1 MDWSKI
7 KTIFIL
13 TFLILNIYLI
23 SEFYKV
29 KNSTQYILNTETT
42 FEKKLKNEEITYIDF
57 PKNVTK
63 DKYLVGVPKL
73 FYVDELNQDTIDKE
87 NPNYKI
93 TNGTTLELALKKPV
107 ALAEMSLDVIDT
119 FLQTNILYGEEYEY
133 WGTRENE
140 MIFYQKYEGKTFY
153 HNQNGKLILYLS
165 EDNEIISYRQTYLSD
180 IQILSDNE
188 KIIQPM
194 SALEILYNN
203 GKLRSHDKITKVELG
218 YYAFVQTSTT
228 QVLTPAWRF
237 TINDSKDLYVHAIEG
252 QVIQIDL

>member
-13 TFLILNIYLI
+13 TFLVLNIYLVF
-23 SEFYKV
+23 EFYKV

-42 FEKKLKNEEITYIDF
+42 FEKKLKNEEITYVDF
-57 PKNVTK
+57 PKNITK
-63 DKYLVGVPKL
+63 DKYLVGVPKQ
-73 FYVDELNQDTIDKE
+73 FYVEELNQDTIDKE
-87 NPNYKI
+87 NPNYNI
-93 TNGTTLELALKKPV
+93 TNGTTLEVALKEPI
-107 ALAEMSLDVIDT
+107 ALADTSIDAIDA
-119 FLQTNILYGEEYEY
+119 FLQTNILHGDEYKYWGIKDNELTFYQEYE
-133 WGTRENE
+133 E
-140 MIFYQKYEGKTFY
+140 KTFY
-153 HNQNGKLILYLS
+153 HNQNGELILYLS
-165 EDNEIISYRQTYLSD
+165 ANNEIISYRQTYLSD
-180 IQILSDNE
+180 IQVLSDNE

-203 GKLRSHDKITKVELG
+203 GKLRSHDTITKVELG

-237 TINDSKDLYVHAIEG
+237 VVNDTKDLYVHAIEG